1 MLIPSWRRIAA
12 TACLLIGIA
21 GATQFKYRF
30 GSADP
35 HSIVR
40 LGQPLPRL
48 PVDNSGAEC
57 DLRQI
62 IAGCKS
68 VVVFYSP
75 ACRTCEEELPA
86 LQPFPEALRL
96 VMVSESNAQGQ
107 RNSLLFP
114 GAVSFYDRWGIL
126 TRSFAIAALPTI
138 LFVDE
143 RGILREGL
151 VGTHPRE
158 LVQTKLREFASR
170 LY

>member
-12 TACLLIGIA
+12 AVCLLIGIG
-21 GATQFKYRF
+21 GAAQFKFHFRAA
-30 GSADP
+30 GP
-35 HSIVR
+35 NSIVR
-40 LGQPLPRL
+40 LGQPLPPL
-48 PVDNSGAEC
+48 PVDNSGAEF

-62 IAGCKS
+62 VTGCKS
-68 VVVFYSP
+68 VIVFYSP
-75 ACRTCEEELPA
+75 ACRICTEELPA

-107 RNSLLFP
+107 RDSLLFP
-114 GAVSFYDRWGIL
+114 AAVSFYDRWGIL

-143 RGILREGL
+143 RGILREAL
-151 VGTHPRE
+151 VGTHRRE